1 MAESL
6 SSTRVSCSVADK
18 DIVLETGKLANQADA
33 GVWVQSGDTV
43 VLVTAVTQPLQRD
56 IDFMPLVVDYQEMSY
71 ASGKIPGSYFR
82 REIGRPSERETLVS
96 RLIDR
101 PIRPLFPEGF
111 KQEVQII
118 ATVLSADP
126 DFDPDVLALTGA
138 STALNISKI
147 PFNGPIAGARVGYV
161 DGNFLLNPTQ
171 AELAYS
177 QLNLILAASKEAVV
191 MVEGGA
197 QFCSEELVADAIFWG
212 QKQIQPL
219 LETQHQLRDSAGT
232 PKIQVPESL
241 EDWEIR
247 NEVRELGSETLRKA
261 MAVPHKLE
269 RQEAVKQAKE
279 ELQQAMAERHP
290 EEPERLSYVTK
301 YFQELE
307 AEIVRGW
314 TIQDGRRIDGR
325 SLEEI
330 RSLGIE
336 VGLLPRV
343 HGSAV
348 FARGETKALGAITL
362 GGTQDE
368 QHIESLA
375 GELSKRFMVHYNF
388 PPYCVGEVKMMR
400 GPSRREIGHG
410 VLAERSL
417 LPVLPNQEDFPFTI
431 RLVSEIMESNG
442 SSSMATVCAGSLALM
457 DAGVPISAPIAGI
470 AMGLIKDGEDFH
482 VLTDIMGDEDHLGDM
497 DFKVA
502 GSREGIT
509 GIQMDIKVTGISRD
523 ILVQALAQGREARLS
538 ILEQMGQILDQPRQS
553 LSEHAPQL
561 KILEVDPDR
570 IKDVIGPGGK
580 NIKAITKETG
590 ASIDIEDNGQISIF
604 APTSQSLEDTIERVL
619 FYDQKPEL
627 NKTYTGTVKS
637 VKDFGAFVEI
647 LPGVEGLVHISQ
659 LDKGRVEDIHKFV
672 SNGDKLTVKVIEI
685 EQGTGKIR
693 LSRKAVLIE
702 EEGGTFDASD
712 SGSRGSKGGGPD
724 RGPKG
729 RGGGP
734 DKGFKDRGGQNK
746 KSGPPHRDKNPRG
759 QPRSGGSERNKE

>member
-1 MAESL
+1 MANNLE
-6 SSTRVSCSVADK
+6 STRVSTRLADK
-18 DIVLETGKLANQADA
+18 DIVLETGKLANQADGA
-33 GVWVQSGDTV
+33 VWVQSGDTV

-101 PIRPLFPEGF
+101 PLRPLFPEGF

-138 STALNISKI
+138 STALQISHI
-147 PFNGPIAGARVGYV
+147 PFDGPIAGARVGYV
-161 DGNFLLNPTQ
+161 DDNFVLNPTQ

-177 QLNLILAASKEAVV
+177 QLNLILAASSEAVV
-191 MVEGGA
+191 MVEGGG
-197 QFCSEELVADAIFWG
+197 QFCSEELVADGIFWG
-212 QKQIQPL
+212 QQQIQPL
-219 LETQHQLRDSAGT
+219 LEKQHELRDKVGA
-232 PKIQVPESL
+232 PKMQVPEIL
-241 EDWEIR
+241 EDTEVR
-247 NEVRELGSETLRKA
+247 NQVRELAYAPLKA
-261 MAVPHKLE
+261 AISVSDKIE
-269 RQEAVKQAKE
+269 RRDAKAKAKEDLKQAIS
-279 ELQQAMAERHP
+279 ERYP
-290 EEPERLSYVTK
+290 EEPERQKYATK

-307 AEIVRGW
+307 AEIVRNW
-314 TIQDGRRIDGR
+314 TIQDGTRIDGR
-325 SLEEI
+325 SMDEI
-330 RSLGIE
+330 RELGIE

-343 HGSAV
+343 HGSSV

-417 LPVLPNQEDFPFTI
+417 LPVLPNPEDFPFTI

-442 SSSMATVCAGSLALM
+442 SSSMATVCAGSMALM

-470 AMGLIKDGEDFH
+470 AMGLIKDGDSFH

-509 GIQMDIKVTGISRD
+509 GIQMDIKVSGISRD
-523 ILVQALAQGREARLS
+523 ILVQALEQGRRARLN
-538 ILEQMGQILDQPRQS
+538 ILDHMGEVMDQPRQS

-561 KILEVDPDR
+561 KILEVAPDK

-590 ASIDIEDNGQISIF
+590 ASIDIEDSGKISIF
-604 APTSQSLEDTIERVL
+604 APNSQSLEDTIERVL

-627 NKTYTGTVKS
+627 NKVYQGTVKS

-672 SNGDKLTVKVIEI
+672 SNGDELSVKVIEI
-685 EQGTGKIR
+685 EEGTGKIR

-702 EEGGTFDASD
+702 QEGGTFDPSEG
-712 SGSRGSKGGGPD
+712 SGPRGGK
-724 RGPKG
+724 
-729 RGGGP
+729 GGGP
-734 DKGFKDRGGQNK
+734 DKGPRGRGPDRK
-746 KSGPPHRDKNPRG
+746 PGPPNKDKNPG
-759 QPRSGGSERNKE
+759 GRSGGPRGQKD

>member
-1 MAESL
+1 MATGL
-6 SSTRVSCSVADK
+6 TGTRVSSRVADK
-18 DIVLETGKLANQADA
+18 DIILETGKLANQADG

-71 ASGKIPGSYFR
+71 ATGKIPGSYFR

-138 STALNISKI
+138 STALQISRI

-161 DGNFLLNPTQ
+161 DDNFVLNPTQ
-171 AELAYS
+171 AELAHS
-177 QLNLILAASKEAVV
+177 QLNLIIAASSEAVV

-197 QFCSEELVADAIFWG
+197 QFCSEELVADGIFWG
-212 QKQIQPL
+212 QQQIQPL
-219 LETQHQLRDSAGT
+219 LQTQHELQDEVGAA
-232 PKIQVPESL
+232 KVQVPENL
-241 EDWEIR
+241 EDPEIR
-247 NEVRELGSETLRKA
+247 DQVRELGLEPLKRA
-261 MAVPHKLE
+261 MAVPDKIE
-269 RQEAVKQAKE
+269 RRDTKQGVKD
-279 ELQQAMAERHP
+279 ELKQTMAERYP
-290 EEPERLSYVTK
+290 EEPERLKYVGK

-307 AEIVRGW
+307 SEIVRNW
-314 TIQDGRRIDGR
+314 TIQDGTRIDGR
-325 SLEEI
+325 SLEQI
-330 RSLGIE
+330 RELGIE

-362 GGTQDE
+362 GGSQDE

-417 LPVLPNQEDFPFTI
+417 LPVLPNAEDFPFTI

-442 SSSMATVCAGSLALM
+442 SSSMATVCAGSMALM

-470 AMGLIKDGEDFH
+470 AMGLIKHGDNFH

-509 GIQMDIKVTGISRD
+509 GIQMDIKVSGISRD

-538 ILEQMGQILDQPRQS
+538 ILDHMDQVLDQPRQS

-590 ASIDIEDNGQISIF
+590 ASIDIEDSGQISIF
-604 APTSQSLEDTIERVL
+604 APNSQSLEDTIERVL

-627 NKTYTGTVKS
+627 NKDYQGRVKS

-659 LDKGRVEDIHKFV
+659 LDKGRVENIHDFI
-672 SNGDKLTVKVIEI
+672 SPGQELTVKVIEI

-702 EEGGTFDASD
+702 QEGGTFDPSE
-712 SGSRGSKGGGPD
+712 SGPRGGKGGGPD

-729 RGGGP
+729 RGGPSKKPGP
-734 DKGFKDRGGQNK
+734 QNRDRAPK
-746 KSGPPHRDKNPRG
+746 GPP
-759 QPRSGGSERNKE
+759 RSDGSDRKKE

>member
-1 MAESL
+1 MTTGL
-6 SSTRVSCSVADK
+6 TSTRISTRAADK
-18 DIVLETGKLANQADA
+18 DITLETGKLANQADGA
-33 GVWVQSGDTV
+33 VWVQSGDTV
-43 VLVTAVTQPLQRD
+43 VLVTAVTQPMQRD

-71 ASGKIPGSYFR
+71 ATGKIPGSYFR

-101 PIRPLFPEGF
+101 PIRPLFPQGF

-138 STALNISKI
+138 SSAMHISRI
-147 PFNGPIAGARVGYV
+147 PFDGPIAGARVGYV
-161 DGNFLLNPTQ
+161 DDNFILNPTQ
-171 AELAYS
+171 AELAHS
-177 QLNLILAASKEAVV
+177 QLNLILAASSEAVV
-191 MVEGGA
+191 MVEGEA

-212 QKQIQPL
+212 QQQIQPL
-219 LETQHQLRDSAGT
+219 LEKQHELRDKVGAA
-232 PKIQVPESL
+232 KIQVPETL
-241 EDWEIR
+241 EDPEIR
-247 NEVRELGSETLRKA
+247 DQVRELTRERLGEA
-261 MAVPHKLE
+261 MAVRDKLQ
-269 RQEAVKQAKE
+269 RRDAKQAVKDDLKQV
-279 ELQQAMAERHP
+279 MAERYP
-290 EEPERLSYVTK
+290 EEPERLKNVNK

-307 AEIVRGW
+307 SEIMRGW
-314 TIQDGRRIDGR
+314 TVQEGKRIDGR
-325 SLEEI
+325 SMQDI
-330 RSLGIE
+330 RELGME

-348 FARGETKALGAITL
+348 FARGETKALGALTL
-362 GGTQDE
+362 GGSQDE
-368 QHIESLA
+368 QHIESLS

-417 LPVLPNQEDFPFTI
+417 LPVLPNPEDFPFTI

-457 DAGVPISAPIAGI
+457 DAGVPISAPVAGI
-470 AMGLIKDGEDFH
+470 AMGLIKEGDAFH

-509 GIQMDIKVTGISRD
+509 GIQMDIKVSGISRD
-523 ILVQALAQGREARLS
+523 ILVQALAQGRQARLS
-538 ILEQMGQILDQPRQS
+538 ILDQMGQVLEQPRQS

-590 ASIDIEDNGQISIF
+590 ASIDIEDSGQISIF
-604 APTSQSLEDTIERVL
+604 APNSQSLEDTIERVL
-619 FYDQKPEL
+619 FYNQKPEL
-627 NKTYTGTVKS
+627 NRDYEGTVKS

-659 LDKGRVEDIHKFV
+659 LDKGRVEDIHNFV
-672 SNGDKLTVKVIEI
+672 AVGDKLSVKVIEI

-702 EEGGTFDASD
+702 QEGGTFDPSD
-712 SGSRGSKGGGPD
+712 AGPRGGKGGSSD

-734 DKGFKDRGGQNK
+734 NK
-746 KSGPPHRDKNPRG
+746 RSGPPNRNRDSKEPS
-759 QPRSGGSERNKE
+759 RSGGGPGSKKE

>member
-1 MAESL
+1 MAENFT
-6 SSTRVSCSVADK
+6 STRVSYRLADK
-18 DIVLETGKLANQADA
+18 DIVLETGKLANQADGA
-33 GVWVQSGDTV
+33 VWVQSGDTV

-71 ASGKIPGSYFR
+71 ATGKIPGSYFR

-101 PIRPLFPEGF
+101 PLRPLFPEGF

-126 DFDPDVLALTGA
+126 DFDPDVLAMTGA
-138 STALNISKI
+138 STALQISHI

-161 DGNFLLNPTQ
+161 DDNFVLNPTQ

-177 QLNLILAASKEAVV
+177 QLNLIVAASSEAVV
-191 MVEGGA
+191 MVEGGG
-197 QFCSEELVADAIFWG
+197 QFCSEELVADGIFWG
-212 QKQIQPL
+212 QQQIQPL
-219 LETQHQLRDSAGT
+219 LEKQHELRSKVGV
-232 PKIQVPESL
+232 PKMQVPETL
-241 EDWEIR
+241 EDTEIR
-247 NEVRELGSETLRKA
+247 DRVRELAYSPLKEALSVPDKIERRDAKNKA
-261 MAVPHKLE
+261 KEDL
-269 RQEAVKQAKE
+269 KQA
-279 ELQQAMAERHP
+279 LSERYP
-290 EEPERLSYVTK
+290 EEPERLKYATK

-307 AEIVRGW
+307 AEIVRNW
-314 TIQDGRRIDGR
+314 TIQDETRIDGR
-325 SLEEI
+325 SMDEI
-330 RSLGIE
+330 REMGLE

-343 HGSAV
+343 HGSSV

-375 GELSKRFMVHYNF
+375 GEQSKRFMVHYNF

-417 LPVLPNQEDFPFTI
+417 LPVLPNPEDFPFTI

-442 SSSMATVCAGSLALM
+442 SSSMATVCSGSMALM

-470 AMGLIKDGEDFH
+470 AMGLIKDGDNFH

-509 GIQMDIKVTGISRD
+509 GIQMDIKVTGVSRD
-523 ILVQALAQGREARLS
+523 ILVQALEQGKGARLN
-538 ILEQMGQILDQPRQS
+538 ILDQMAQVLEQPRQS

-561 KILEVDPDR
+561 KILEVAPDK

-590 ASIDIEDNGQISIF
+590 ASIDIEDSGQISIF
-604 APTSQSLEDTIERVL
+604 APNSQSLEDTIERVL

-627 NKTYTGTVKS
+627 NKEYLGTVKS

-672 SNGDKLTVKVIEI
+672 SNGDELSVKVIEI
-685 EQGTGKIR
+685 EEGTGKIR

-702 EEGGTFDASD
+702 QEGGTFDPSEG
-712 SGSRGSKGGGPD
+712 SGPRGGK
-724 RGPKG
+724 
-729 RGGGP
+729 GGGP
-734 DKGFKDRGGQNK
+734 DKGPKGRGPDK
-746 KSGPPHRDKNPRG
+746 KPGPPNKGKNPRDS
-759 QPRSGGSERNKE
+759 SGGPGGKKE